1 MPTRQYKKFTL
12 AHIKTPV
19 YKAIIDYFFFWLIG
33 TVVLASVF
41 SYFLIVAPK
50 RGALSKRAEEK
61 VKQMEEDAVRKEKEL
76 QALKIQIKNLEKINM
91 QDIKQIKK
99 ILPPLSQRNKVL
111 FTINKLISEQGSHV
125 ISANI
130 PQEGFTSFVN
140 NTGENAVS
148 LPLPVVVVPVN
159 MTISGG
165 GHVSYEAY
173 KEFINVLYN
182 KYQIFIIPT
191 VKYASYEKSAA
202 ADAAKEGESSFNL
215 DVLFFDDRKPEEE
228 AKPREETDENQ

>member
-1 MPTRQYKKFTL
+1 MPSRQYKKFTL
-12 AHIKTPV
+12 AHIKIPV

-33 TVVLASVF
+33 TVVFTSVF

-111 FTINKLISEQGSHV
+111 FTINKLISEQGFHV

-148 LPLPVVVVPVN
+148 LPLPVVV
-159 MTISGG
+159 
-165 GHVSYEAY
+165 
-173 KEFINVLYN
+173 
-182 KYQIFIIPT
+182 
-191 VKYASYEKSAA
+191 
-202 ADAAKEGESSFNL
+202 
-215 DVLFFDDRKPEEE
+215 
-228 AKPREETDENQ
+228 